1 MPFSASEFLGDV
13 KNRDSK
19 TVSLTVANV
28 DVIVARL
35 RLSELLWLKE
45 KEGEDERG
53 TKSVKDSFALFF
65 SHSSN
70 RFEF

>member
-28 DVIVARL
+28 DVVVARL

-53 TKSVKDSFALFF
+53 TKREKDSFALFF